1 MSIVSIRA
9 WHQTIY
15 ILVYVITTDTNSMNA
30 GAVEAVSPQNKLNI
44 INKIPY
50 IPDDGPLPVPP
61 EQPAGAAGPLQHQL
75 QYVQDCWGRQAG
87 NTQWALQSLSGMW
100 GKTSV
105 SDPHLYSIIT
115 LLCGSGSWTQLLS
128 IISGSGSEGIEHKKN
143 K

>member
-50 IPDDGPLPVPP
+50 I
-61 EQPAGAAGPLQHQL
+61 
-75 QYVQDCWGRQAG
+75 
-87 NTQWALQSLSGMW
+87 
-100 GKTSV
+100 
-105 SDPHLYSIIT
+105 
-115 LLCGSGSWTQLLS
+115 
-128 IISGSGSEGIEHKKN
+128 
-143 K
+143 